1 MGANPFGSCL
11 MTGEGVRNPYPHSRY
26 VGLLIGSIV
35 NGIAGNVQ
43 DEPILDLEYGMDWR
57 TAEYWSPH
65 NGFYL
70 WANSVLE
77 RA

>member
-1 MGANPFGSCL
+1 M
-11 MTGEGVRNPYPHSRY
+11 
-26 VGLLIGSIV
+26 
-35 NGIAGNVQ
+35 NGIAGNSQ
-43 DEPILDLEYGMDWR
+43 DEPILDLEYGQDWR

-77 RA
+77 RG